1 MARAIRTGV
10 ATLAC
15 TLLLAAAVAEAQQVT
30 WKAALFGP
38 PRAVTMPLD
47 WFAKEVA
54 AKTGGQV
61 KIELVYGE
69 ALAKATEMPD
79 GIRGG
84 AFEIGFLCA
93 SYYPGK
99 FPLWTVLDLPMFTPD
114 DITVQGR
121 TQMAVA
127 EHPAVLDE
135 FKRWNVKLLV
145 PVPLPQ
151 YQIMGKRRITKV
163 EDFKGVRIRVSGL
176 MAQVL
181 EEYGAVKSLVPA
193 PEVFPS
199 LERGVVD
206 AVTFPATYTFVSY
219 RIHEI
224 SKYFI
229 DKISLGTQPCFYG
242 VSQSA
247 WNKLSPQ
254 HQKLMLD
261 LREGTLA
268 EFVRA
273 YSTADEKN
281 YDEFKAR
288 GIEIINFPAAERAK
302 LLANAEKFW
311 KAWVED
317 MQKKGLKGKE
327 VFEFTQAKL
336 KELGKK

>member
-1 MARAIRTGV
+1 MTRRARTGV
-10 ATLAC
+10 AILAC
-15 TLLLAAAVAEAQQVT
+15 TLLLAAAVAEAQQAS

-47 WFAKEVA
+47 WFARQVS

-79 GIRGG
+79 GLRAG

-121 TQMAVA
+121 LQMAVA

-151 YQIMGKRRITKV
+151 YQIMGKRRIARV

-206 AVTFPATYTFVSY
+206 AVTFPSTYTFVSY

-242 VSQSA
+242 ASQSA

-254 HQKLMLD
+254 QQKVMLE

-268 EFVRA
+268 EFVKA
-273 YSTADEKN
+273 YRTADEKN
-281 YDEFKAR
+281 YVDFKTR
-288 GIEIINFPAAERAK
+288 GLEIINFPPAERAK
-302 LLANAEKFW
+302 LAANAEKFW

-317 MQKKGLKGKE
+317 MQKKGLRGKE
-327 VFEFTQAKL
+327 VFEFTQATM

>member
-1 MARAIRTGV
+1 MTRGVRNGV
-10 ATLAC
+10 AMLAC
-15 TLLLAAAVAEAQQVT
+15 TLLLPGGAGEAERAS
-30 WKAALFGP
+30 WRAALFGP
-38 PRAVTMPLD
+38 PRAVTQPLD

-61 KIELVYGE
+61 KMELVYGE

-99 FPLWTVLDLPMFTPD
+99 FPLWTVMDLPMFTPD

-121 TQMAVA
+121 LQMALA

-135 FKRWNVKLLV
+135 FKRWNVKLLL
-145 PVPLPQ
+145 PIPLPQ
-151 YQIMGKRRITKV
+151 YQIMGKRRITRV

-229 DKISLGTQPCFYG
+229 DKISLGTQPCFYA

-254 HQKLMLD
+254 QQKLMLD

-268 EFVRA
+268 AFVKA
-273 YSTADEKN
+273 YRTADEKN
-281 YDEFKAR
+281 YAEFKTR
-288 GIEIINFPAAERAK
+288 GLEIINFAPAERAK
-302 LLANAEKFW
+302 LLANADKFW

-336 KELGKK
+336 KELG

>member
-15 TLLLAAAVAEAQQVT
+15 PLLLAAAVAEAQQVT

-79 GIRGG
+79 GTRGG

-206 AVTFPATYTFVSY
+206 AVTFPATYTFVSH
-219 RIHEI
+219 RIHQI
-224 SKYFI
+224 SKHFI
-229 DKISLGTQPCFYG
+229 EQLSLGTQPCFYG
-242 VSQSA
+242 ASQSA

-268 EFVRA
+268 EFVKA
-273 YSTADEKN
+273 YRTADEKN
-281 YDEFKAR
+281 YADFKAR
-288 GIEIINFPAAERAK
+288 GLEIINFAPEERAK
-302 LLANAEKFW
+302 LLADHPKLS
-311 KAWVED
+311 
-317 MQKKGLKGKE
+317 KG
-327 VFEFTQAKL
+327 
-336 KELGKK
+336 

>member
-1 MARAIRTGV
+1 MMARRIVVRV
-10 ATLAC
+10 AVLAC
-15 TLLLAAAVAEAQQVT
+15 ALLLGGVAEAQQAA

-38 PRAVTMPLD
+38 PRAVTAPLD

-54 AKTGGQV
+54 AKTGGQI

-84 AFEIGFLCA
+84 AFEMAQLCA

-114 DITVQGR
+114 DITAQSLVQLALGDHPPI
-121 TQMAVA
+121 A
-127 EHPAVLDE
+127 EE

-145 PVPLPQ
+145 PLPLPQ

-163 EDFKGVRIRVSGL
+163 EDFKGVRVRVSGE
-176 MAQVL
+176 MAKVL
-181 EEYGAVKSLVPA
+181 EEHGAVKSLVPA

-206 AVTFPATYTFVSY
+206 AATFPATYAFVSY
-219 RIHEI
+219 RLHEI

-242 VSQSA
+242 VSLTA

-261 LREGTLA
+261 LREGA
-268 EFVRA
+268 IEQFVQA
-273 YSTADEKN
+273 YKGADDKN
-281 YDEFKAR
+281 YDEFKKK
-288 GIEIINFPAAERAK
+288 GVEIINFPTSERAK
-302 LLANAEKFW
+302 LLGGAEKYW
-311 KAWVED
+311 RAWVED
-317 MQKKGLKGKE
+317 MQKRGLKGKE
-327 VFEFTQAKL
+327 VFEFAQAKI
-336 KELGKK
+336 KESTKK

>member
-1 MARAIRTGV
+1 MTRGVRNGV
-10 ATLAC
+10 AMLAC
-15 TLLLAAAVAEAQQVT
+15 TLLLPAAAAEAQQAS

-38 PRAVTMPLD
+38 PRAVTQPLD

-99 FPLWTVLDLPMFTPD
+99 FPLWTVMDLPMFTPD

-121 TQMAVA
+121 LQMALA

-135 FKRWNVKLLV
+135 FKRWNVKLLL
-145 PVPLPQ
+145 PIPLPQ
-151 YQIMGKRRITKV
+151 YQIMGKRRITRV
-163 EDFKGVRIRVSGL
+163 EDFKGVRIRVSGE
-176 MAQVL
+176 MAKVL

-242 VSQSA
+242 ASQSA

-268 EFVRA
+268 EFVKA
-273 YSTADEKN
+273 YRTADEKN
-281 YDEFKAR
+281 YADFKAR
-288 GIEIINFPAAERAK
+288 GLEIINFAPEERAK
-302 LLANAEKFW
+302 LLANADKFW

-317 MQKKGLKGKE
+317 MQKKGLRGKE
-327 VFEFTQAKL
+327 VFEFTQAKM
-336 KELGKK
+336 KELGTK

>member
-1 MARAIRTGV
+1 MTRRARTG
-10 ATLAC
+10 LAILSC
-15 TLLLAAAVAEAQQVT
+15 TLLLAAALAEAQQAS

-47 WFAKEVA
+47 WFARQVS

-79 GIRGG
+79 GLRAG

-121 TQMAVA
+121 LQMAVA

-151 YQIMGKRRITKV
+151 YQIMGKRRIARV

-206 AVTFPATYTFVSY
+206 AVTFPSTYTFVSY

-242 VSQSA
+242 ASQSA

-254 HQKLMLD
+254 QQKVMLE

-268 EFVRA
+268 EFVKAYRA
-273 YSTADEKN
+273 ADEKN
-281 YDEFKAR
+281 YVDFKTR
-288 GIEIINFPAAERAK
+288 GLEIINFPPAERAK
-302 LLANAEKFW
+302 LAANAGKFW

-317 MQKKGLKGKE
+317 MQKKGLRGKE
-327 VFEFTQAKL
+327 VFEFTQAKM

>member
-15 TLLLAAAVAEAQQVT
+15 TLLLTAAVAEAQQVT

-84 AFEIGFLCA
+84 AFEIGMLCA

-121 TQMAVA
+121 AQMAVA

-145 PVPLPQ
+145 PIPLPQ
-151 YQIMGKRRITKV
+151 YQIMGKRRITRV

-193 PEVFPS
+193 PEVFPA

-247 WNKLSPQ
+247 WNKLPPQ

-281 YDEFKAR
+281 YDVFRAM
-288 GIEIINFPAAERAK
+288 GIEIINFAPAERAK
-302 LLANAEKFW
+302 LLANAERFW
-311 KAWVED
+311 KAWVDD

-336 KELGKK
+336 KELGTK